1 MLEPGIFGSERT
13 DMSDDFA
20 LDPGLLQDFLTECGE
35 LLQQLD
41 QDMVSLESSPEDEE
55 LLNRIFRAVHTI
67 KGTSGFM
74 GFNAVV
80 ELTHQAED
88 VLNLL
93 RHKERKVTRH
103 TMDVLLAVSD
113 QLGAMM
119 DDIREQRSITYDLT
133 ALLAQLKEIESGQE
147 ETAPAAAGSAPAS
160 VPSTILSP
168 AAAPAP
174 EAEAKP
180 AAGAS
185 AESSPETIE
194 NAPAGQ
200 RIRANASTE
209 ADRTIRVNVGKLDEL
224 INLVGELVLERNRI
238 LQISR
243 EISDLHVPDAV
254 RSALGQA
261 TARLSFITGELQTAS
276 LKTRMVPVETL
287 FRRFP
292 RMVRDISKALGK
304 EVNLIIT
311 GEETEIDR
319 NVVEGIAD
327 PLVHLI
333 RNALDHGLE
342 SPDVR
347 EASGKPAT
355 GQIHIEA
362 SQQGDHIV
370 ILVQDD
376 GKGMDP
382 ERIAKKAME
391 KGLVTAER
399 LRSMNDREI
408 LDLIFQPG
416 FSTAEKIS
424 DVSGRG
430 VGMDVVRTNL
440 TQLNG
445 TVEVDSEVGRG
456 STVRLMLPLT
466 LAILPVLLVR
476 ADEDV
481 YAVPLR
487 SVVEIVR
494 VPRENLHRMDG
505 TEIMRLRDEVFP
517 LRYLREV
524 LGHPLAAAD
533 DDALRVVIMASGERK
548 FGLVVDQWLGQEE
561 TVIKPLGSYL
571 GHVAGMAGAT
581 ISGDG
586 KVRLILDPAVMAG
599 TSVRL
604 QHR

>member
-1 MLEPGIFGSERT
+1 
-13 DMSDDFA
+13 MSDDFA
-20 LDPGLLQDFLTECGE
+20 LDPELLQDFLTECGE

-41 QDMVSLESSPEDEE
+41 QDMVSLESSPDDEE

-74 GFNAVV
+74 GFTAVV
-80 ELTHQAED
+80 DLTHQAED

-93 RHKERKVTRH
+93 RHRERKVTRH
-103 TMDVLLAVSD
+103 TMDVLLAVTD
-113 QLGAMM
+113 QLGAML
-119 DDIREQRSITYDLT
+119 DDIRGQRSVTYELAD
-133 ALLAQLKEIESGQE
+133 LLAQLKAIEEGGADE
-147 ETAPAAAGSAPAS
+147 SAPAPPQEAAA
-160 VPSTILSP
+160 VAPIVAPIEAGVAAAAVAP
-168 AAAPAP
+168 ASAAPPLEKPKPAAPAP
-174 EAEAKP
+174 VHGETAENGGTAGARKP
-180 AAGAS
+180 A
-185 AESSPETIE
+185 
-194 NAPAGQ
+194 NPA
-200 RIRANASTE
+200 ADS
-209 ADRTIRVNVGKLDEL
+209 DRTIRVNVSKLDEL
-224 INLVGELVLERNRI
+224 INLVGELVLERNRV

-243 EISDLHVPDAV
+243 EISLLGIPESA

-304 EVNLIIT
+304 EVDLAIT

-333 RNALDHGLE
+333 RNSLDHGIE
-342 SPDVR
+342 APEAR
-347 EASGKPAT
+347 EAAGKPSI
-355 GQIHIEA
+355 GQLHIDA

-370 ILVQDD
+370 ILVRDD

-382 ERIAKKAME
+382 ERIAKKAIE
-391 KGLVTAER
+391 KGLVTVER
-399 LRSMNDREI
+399 LRSMSEGEI

-416 FSTAEKIS
+416 FSTAEKVS

-440 TQLNG
+440 KRLNG
-445 TVEVDSEVGRG
+445 TVEVESELGQG
-456 STVRLMLPLT
+456 STVRLILPLT
-466 LAILPVLLVR
+466 LAILPVLLVQS
-476 ADEDV
+476 DEDV

-487 SVVEIVR
+487 AVVEIVLVSR
-494 VPRENLHRMDG
+494 NTIHQMDG

-517 LRYLREV
+517 LRYLREL
-524 LGHPLAAAD
+524 LGHPPPEASED
-533 DDALRVVIMASGERK
+533 TLRVVIMAIGERR

-561 TVIKPLGSYL
+561 TVIKSLGAYL

-586 KVRLILDPAVMAG
+586 RVRLILDPAVIAG
-599 TSVRL
+599 GIR
-604 QHR
+604 QPQR

>member
-1 MLEPGIFGSERT
+1 
-13 DMSDDFA
+13 MSDDFA
-20 LDPGLLQDFLTECGE
+20 LDPELLQDFLTECGE

-41 QDMVSLESSPEDEE
+41 QDMVSLETSPDDDE

-74 GFNAVV
+74 GFTSIV

-93 RHKERKVTRH
+93 RHRERKVTRR

-113 QLGAMM
+113 QLGEMM
-119 DDIREQRSITYDLT
+119 DDIREQRNATYDLST
-133 ALLAQLKEIESGQE
+133 LLAQLKEIGEGQDAS
-147 ETAPAAAGSAPAS
+147 APAASPAS
-160 VPSTILSP
+160 TPAAAA
-168 AAAPAP
+168 AAAPALAP
-174 EAEAKP
+174 EPVVKEVEAPKP
-180 AAGAS
+180 AAVAARSGGEG
-185 AESSPETIE
+185 AESSPG
-194 NAPAGQ
+194 AGA
-200 RIRANASTE
+200 RKAANAAAE
-209 ADRTIRVNVGKLDEL
+209 GDRTIRVNVGKLDEL
-224 INLVGELVLERNRI
+224 INLVGELVLERNRV

-243 EISDLHVPDAV
+243 EVSRLDIPETM

-261 TARLSFITGELQTAS
+261 TARLSFITGELQSAS

-304 EVNLIIT
+304 EVDLLIT

-333 RNALDHGLE
+333 RNSLDHGIE
-342 SPDVR
+342 APDVR
-347 EASGKPAT
+347 EASGKPAV
-355 GQIHIEA
+355 GRLHLEA

-391 KGLVTAER
+391 KGLITTER
-399 LRSMNDREI
+399 LRTMNEREI

-416 FSTAEKIS
+416 FSTAEKVS

-440 TQLNG
+440 KKLNG
-445 TVEVDSEVGRG
+445 TVEVDSELGRG
-456 STVRLMLPLT
+456 SIVRLMLPLT
-466 LAILPVLLVR
+466 LAILPVLLVQ
-476 ADEDV
+476 AEEDV

-487 SVVEIVR
+487 TVVEIIR
-494 VPRENLHRMDG
+494 ASRNSIHRMDG
-505 TEIMRLRDEVFP
+505 AEIMRLRDEVFP
-517 LRYLREV
+517 LRYLREL
-524 LGHPLAAAD
+524 LGHPPAESSGD
-533 DDALRVVIMASGERK
+533 TLRVVIMAIGERK

-561 TVIKPLGSYL
+561 TVIKSLGSYL

-586 KVRLILDPAVMAG
+586 KVRLILDPAVIAG
-599 TSVRL
+599 SIR
-604 QHR
+604 QPQR

>member
-1 MLEPGIFGSERT
+1 
-13 DMSDDFA
+13 MSDEFA
-20 LDPGLLQDFLTECGE
+20 LDPELLQDFLTECGE

-41 QDMVSLESSPEDEE
+41 EDMVSLETSPEDEE

-74 GFNAVV
+74 GFTSVV

-93 RHKERKVTRH
+93 RHRERKVTRH

-113 QLGAMM
+113 QLGVMM
-119 DDIREQRSITYDLT
+119 EDIREQRDASYDLST
-133 ALLAQLKEIESGQE
+133 LLAQLKEIEEGHDPSFPVSAPQPADAVPGPSSASASVSPVVQKAAE
-147 ETAPAAAGSAPAS
+147 PTAAATAPATMPAQ
-160 VPSTILSP
+160 T
-168 AAAPAP
+168 AAAAEPADH
-174 EAEAKP
+174 AQGGGSRK
-180 AAGAS
+180 AAA
-185 AESSPETIE
+185 A
-194 NAPAGQ
+194 
-200 RIRANASTE
+200 ANE
-209 ADRTIRVNVGKLDEL
+209 GDRTIRVNVGKLDEL
-224 INLVGELVLERNRI
+224 INLVGELVLERNRV
-238 LQISR
+238 LQLSR
-243 EISDLHVPDAV
+243 EVASLGIPESV
-254 RSALGQA
+254 RSALNQA

-304 EVNLIIT
+304 DVDLLIT

-333 RNALDHGLE
+333 RNSLDHGIE
-342 SPDVR
+342 TPDLR
-347 EASGKPAT
+347 EANGKPAT
-355 GQIHIEA
+355 GRLHIDA

-382 ERIAKKAME
+382 ERIAKKAIE

-399 LRSMNDREI
+399 LRTMSEREI

-416 FSTAEKIS
+416 FSTAEKVS

-440 TQLNG
+440 KKLNG
-445 TVEVDSEVGRG
+445 TVEVDSELGQG
-456 STVRLMLPLT
+456 ATVRLMLPLT
-466 LAILPVLLVR
+466 LAILPVLLVQ
-476 ADEDV
+476 AEEDV

-487 SVVEIVR
+487 TVVEIVR
-494 VPRENLHRMDG
+494 VDRESIHRMDG
-505 TEIMRLRDEVFP
+505 AEIMRLRDEVFP
-517 LRYLREV
+517 LRHLREL
-524 LGHPLAAAD
+524 LGHPPAD
-533 DDALRVVIMASGERK
+533 ATADSLRVVIMAIGERK
-548 FGLVVDQWLGQEE
+548 IGLVVDQWLGQEE
-561 TVIKPLGSYL
+561 TVIKSLGSYL
-571 GHVAGMAGAT
+571 GHVNGMAGAT

-586 KVRLILDPAVMAG
+586 RVRLILDPAVIAG
-599 TSVRL
+599 SLRSP
-604 QHR
+604 QR

>member
-1 MLEPGIFGSERT
+1 
-13 DMSDDFA
+13 MSDDFA
-20 LDPGLLQDFLTECGE
+20 LDPELLQDFLTECGE

-41 QDMVSLESSPEDEE
+41 EDMVSLETSPEDEE

-74 GFNAVV
+74 GFTSVV

-93 RHKERKVTRH
+93 RHRERKVTRH

-113 QLGAMM
+113 QLGVMM
-119 DDIREQRSITYDLT
+119 GDIREQRNASYDLST
-133 ALLAQLKEIESGQE
+133 LLVQLKEIEEGDDSSSPVPAPQAADTVPGPSPAS
-147 ETAPAAAGSAPAS
+147 APAAPVQKAAEPA
-160 VPSTILSP
+160 LA
-168 AAAPAP
+168 AAAPAAMP
-174 EAEAKP
+174 AQTA
-180 AAGAS
+180 AAGEP
-185 AESSPETIE
+185 AEPTQGGGSRK
-194 NAPAGQ
+194 AAAA
-200 RIRANASTE
+200 ANE
-209 ADRTIRVNVGKLDEL
+209 GDRTIRVNVGKLDEL
-224 INLVGELVLERNRI
+224 INLVGELVLERNRV

-243 EISDLHVPDAV
+243 EVASLGIPESV
-254 RSALGQA
+254 RSALNQA

-304 EVNLIIT
+304 DVDLLIT

-333 RNALDHGLE
+333 RNSLDHGIE
-342 SPDVR
+342 TPDVR
-347 EASGKPAT
+347 AANGKPAT
-355 GQIHIEA
+355 GRLHIDA

-399 LRSMNDREI
+399 LRTMSEREI

-416 FSTAEKIS
+416 FSTAEKVS

-440 TQLNG
+440 KKLNG
-445 TVEVDSEVGRG
+445 TVEVDSELGQG

-466 LAILPVLLVR
+466 LAILPVLLVQ
-476 ADEDV
+476 AEEDV

-487 SVVEIVR
+487 TVVEIVR
-494 VPRENLHRMDG
+494 VERESIHRMDG
-505 TEIMRLRDEVFP
+505 AEIMRLRDEVFP
-517 LRYLREV
+517 LRHLREL
-524 LGHPLAAAD
+524 LGHPPAD
-533 DDALRVVIMASGERK
+533 ATTDSLRVVIMAIGERK
-548 FGLVVDQWLGQEE
+548 IGLVVDQWLGQEE
-561 TVIKPLGSYL
+561 TVIKSLGSYL
-571 GHVAGMAGAT
+571 GHVDGMAGAT

-586 KVRLILDPAVMAG
+586 RVRLILDPAVIAG
-599 TSVRL
+599 SLRSP
-604 QHR
+604 QH

>member
-1 MLEPGIFGSERT
+1 
-13 DMSDDFA
+13 MSDDFA
-20 LDPGLLQDFLTECGE
+20 LDPELLQDFLTECGE

-55 LLNRIFRAVHTI
+55 LLNRVFRAVHTI

-74 GFNAVV
+74 GFNSVV
-80 ELTHQAED
+80 ELTHQAEN

-93 RHKERKVTRH
+93 RHREREVTRH
-103 TMDVLLAVSD
+103 TMDVLLAVTD
-113 QLGAMM
+113 QLGLMM
-119 DDIREQRSITYDLT
+119 DDIRERRTATYDLT
-133 ALLAQLKEIESGQE
+133 ALLARLKEIEEAENAS
-147 ETAPAAAGSAPAS
+147 APVAALQPVAPAPAS
-160 VPSTILSP
+160 
-168 AAAPAP
+168 AAAPALEP
-174 EAEAKP
+174 VVQKVGDFGP
-180 AAGAS
+180 AAAATAVPITAPGEAADHAQAGGRKTAAVAS
-185 AESSPETIE
+185 E
-194 NAPAGQ
+194 G
-200 RIRANASTE
+200 
-209 ADRTIRVNVGKLDEL
+209 DRTIRVNVGKLDEL
-224 INLVGELVLERNRI
+224 INLVGELVLERNRV

-243 EISDLHVPDAV
+243 EIAVMDIPESV
-254 RSALGQA
+254 RSALNQA
-261 TARLSFITGELQTAS
+261 TARLSFITGELQSAS

-292 RMVRDISKALGK
+292 RMVRDISNALGK
-304 EVNLIIT
+304 DVDLLIT

-333 RNALDHGLE
+333 RNSLDHGIE
-342 SPDVR
+342 APEVR
-347 EASGKPAT
+347 EASGKPVT
-355 GQIHIEA
+355 GRLHIDA

-382 ERIAKKAME
+382 ERIANKAIE

-399 LRSMNDREI
+399 LRNMSEREI

-416 FSTAEKIS
+416 FSTAEKVS

-430 VGMDVVRTNL
+430 VGMDVVWTNL
-440 TQLNG
+440 KKLNG
-445 TVEVDSEVGRG
+445 TVEVDSEIGRG

-466 LAILPVLLVR
+466 LAILPVLLVQ
-476 ADEDV
+476 AEADV

-487 SVVEIVR
+487 TVVEIIR
-494 VPRENLHRMDG
+494 VERQSVHRMDG
-505 TEIMRLRDEVFP
+505 AEIMSLRDEVFP
-517 LRYLREV
+517 VRYLRE
-524 LGHPLAAAD
+524 LMGHPPADAAED
-533 DDALRVVIMASGERK
+533 RLRVVIMAIGERK

-561 TVIKPLGSYL
+561 TVIKSLGSYL

-586 KVRLILDPAVMAG
+586 RVRLILDPAVIAG
-599 TSVRL
+599 NIRHP
-604 QHR
+604 HR

>member
-1 MLEPGIFGSERT
+1 
-13 DMSDDFA
+13 MSDDFA
-20 LDPGLLQDFLTECGE
+20 LDPELLQDFLTECGE
-35 LLQQLD
+35 LLQQID
-41 QDMVSLESSPEDEE
+41 QDMVSLESSPDDEE

-74 GFNAVV
+74 GFTSVV
-80 ELTHQAED
+80 ELTHQTED

-93 RHKERKVTRH
+93 RHRERKVTRH
-103 TMDVLLAVSD
+103 TMDVLLAATD
-113 QLGAMM
+113 QLSVMM
-119 DDIREQRSITYDLT
+119 DDIREQRNATYDLKE
-133 ALLAQLKEIESGQE
+133 LLTQLKEIEEGTDE
-147 ETAPAAAGSAPAS
+147 AAPAVTPQPSGAMNAAA
-160 VPSTILSP
+160 SP
-168 AAAPAP
+168 APAPAP
-174 EAEAKP
+174 EPMKQESPAPQPAVSSPGSGPARGEA
-180 AAGAS
+180 
-185 AESSPETIE
+185 AESSPAAGTRK
-194 NAPAGQ
+194 NAA
-200 RIRANASTE
+200 AAVD

-224 INLVGELVLERNRI
+224 INLVGELVLERNRV

-243 EISDLHVPDAV
+243 EVARLDIPESV

-276 LKTRMVPVETL
+276 LKTRMVPVETM

-292 RMVRDISKALGK
+292 RMVREISKALGK
-304 EVNLIIT
+304 EVDLVIT

-333 RNALDHGLE
+333 RNSLDHGIE
-342 SPDVR
+342 APDVR
-347 EASGKPAT
+347 RASGKPAA
-355 GQIHIEA
+355 GQLHIDA

-370 ILVQDD
+370 ILVRDD

-382 ERIAKKAME
+382 DRIAKKAME

-399 LRSMNDREI
+399 LRSMSEREI

-416 FSTAEKIS
+416 FSTADKVS

-440 TQLNG
+440 KKLNG
-445 TVEVDSEVGRG
+445 TVEVDSELGQG

-466 LAILPVLLVR
+466 LAILPVLLVQ
-476 ADEDV
+476 AESDV

-487 SVVEIVR
+487 TVVEIVR
-494 VPRENLHRMDG
+494 VSRDSIHHMDG
-505 TEIMRLRDEVFP
+505 TVIMRLRDDVFP
-517 LRYLREV
+517 LRYLREL
-524 LGHPLAAAD
+524 LGHPPAEGSD
-533 DDALRVVIMASGERK
+533 DMLRVVIMAIGERK

-561 TVIKPLGSYL
+561 TVIKSLGAYL
-571 GHVAGMAGAT
+571 GHVPGMAGAT

-586 KVRLILDPAVMAG
+586 RVRLILDPAVIAG
-599 TSVRL
+599 NLRQTQR
-604 QHR
+604 